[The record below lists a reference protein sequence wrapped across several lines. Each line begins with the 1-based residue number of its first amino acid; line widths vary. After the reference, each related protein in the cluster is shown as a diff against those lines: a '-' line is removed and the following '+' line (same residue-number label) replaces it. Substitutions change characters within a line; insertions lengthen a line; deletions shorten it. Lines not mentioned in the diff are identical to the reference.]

1 MIEVDVED
9 EGIGIAPGD
18 HERIFERFVQG
29 ETGDRRRF
37 GGVGI
42 GLYIVR
48 RLAVAQH
55 GTVVA
60 RTRPEGGTI
69 MRLTLRTAEDV
80 VTQRLWFVRAA
91 LIRSRFSRS
100 GLLALVIGGYGGSS
114 PRGITELT
122 TGPARGG
129 GARRRSQP
137 GTRR

>member
-1 MIEVDVED
+1 VSFSPLSDKHQVVADVPDDLPLASGDSMATDIIVGQLLENAFKYSPSGGTVTVRGRAVGPLIEVDVED

-48 RLAVAQH
+48 RLAVAQE

-60 RTRPEGGTI
+60 QSRPAGGTT
-69 MRLTLRTAEDV
+69 MRLTLRGATA
-80 VTQRLWFVRAA
+80 
-91 LIRSRFSRS
+91 
-100 GLLALVIGGYGGSS
+100 
-114 PRGITELT
+114 
-122 TGPARGG
+122 
-129 GARRRSQP
+129 
-137 GTRR
+137 